1 MSPAEARAVLAAAF
15 EHCAGD
21 VEEVQRRLRE
31 AHEQVNG
38 LSSAQISGP
47 DAVPES
53 VDAAFDDY
61 RQALDD
67 LAGECL
73 SYLPAASEVPA

>member
-1 MSPAEARAVLAAAF
+1 MSPAEARALLAAAF
-15 EHCAGD
+15 EHCPGD
-21 VEEVQRRLRE
+21 VEEVLRRLRE

-38 LSSAQISGP
+38 LSSAQSSGP
-47 DAVPES
+47 DAVPDS
-53 VDAAFDDY
+53 VDAAFEEY

-73 SYLPAASEVPA
+73 SYLPAVSEVAA